1 MLCTKPF
8 VQGARA
14 YGCGQCVPCRINK
27 RRLWC
32 HRLVLESRLHA
43 CNAFVTLTYAEEHV
57 PRLQN
62 SSMTLRPED
71 LQKWLKRLRERME
84 PQKIR
89 FFACGEYGDESQRP
103 HYHAALFNFPGC
115 ARGYSG
121 LAPRGNCRCASCKLV
136 ADTWG
141 LGHISVGQLNRES
154 AQYLAGYVVKK
165 MTGKDDARLQGRKP
179 EFARMSLRPGIGAG
193 AMPEVAKAS
202 LAVDYVSRTGDA
214 PGGLRH
220 GSRIMPLGRYL
231 RGKLRLEC
239 GVGAGAR
246 SVALDDHEKEML
258 ALLQASKSD
267 KEAVSLGQQVRK
279 KSEGRIASMVA
290 RAKIMKGRKTL

>member
-1 MLCTKPF
+1 
-8 VQGARA
+8 
-14 YGCGQCVPCRINK
+14 
-27 RRLWC
+27 
-32 HRLVLESRLHA
+32 
-43 CNAFVTLTYAEEHV
+43 
-57 PRLQN
+57 
-62 SSMTLRPED
+62 
-71 LQKWLKRLRERME
+71 
-84 PQKIR
+84 
-89 FFACGEYGDESQRP
+89 
-103 HYHAALFNFPGC
+103 
-115 ARGYSG
+115 
-121 LAPRGNCRCASCKLV
+121 
-136 ADTWG
+136 
-141 LGHISVGQLNRES
+141 
-154 AQYLAGYVVKK
+154 